1 MPSEVFHNL
10 HIKLIIS
17 IINLINIQRID
28 MKLLSIV
35 FSFKNEERNIEPL
48 VKRIS
53 YAMEKIQGWKYEL
66 IFVNDDSTDNSEEVL
81 LDLQKNFPIKI
92 INMSRN
98 FGIDPCVLAG
108 FRNTDGDAIIYLHT
122 DQQDPPEIIPDLIKK
137 HEEGNDIVHTVRTKR
152 KGEGKFRMFLTKIA
166 YRIINTLS
174 DINLPVQAGD
184 YKLISRKALNEILK
198 QKEFRPYVRGLSVW
212 VGFNQDF
219 VYYER
224 EARGAG
230 ESKMPLLSAGP
241 ITDFINGVTSYSLKP
256 LYLGIVFGFFSMI
269 ISFLLII
276 YALYLKFNQL
286 AIPGSTSIIIA
297 ISFFSG
303 ILLFTLGIIGIYL
316 ARIFEQTKGREQYV
330 IKNIKDYK

>member
-1 MPSEVFHNL
+1 
-10 HIKLIIS
+10 
-17 IINLINIQRID
+17 

-35 FSFKNEERNIEPL
+35 FSFRNEEGNIEPL

-53 YAMEKIQGWKYEL
+53 TTMNKIKNWEYEL
-66 IFVNDDSTDNSEEVL
+66 IFVNDDSTDKSEQIL
-81 LDLQKNFPIKI
+81 LDLQKDHPIKL

-108 FRNTDGDAIIYLHT
+108 FRNSSGDVVIYLHT
-122 DQQDPPEIIPDLIKK
+122 DQQDPPELIAELIKK
-137 HEEGNDIVHTVRTKR
+137 HEEGNEIVHTVRTKR

-166 YRIINTLS
+166 YKIINTLS
-174 DINLPVQAGD
+174 DINLPTQAGD

-212 VGFNQDF
+212 VGFKQDF
-219 VYYER
+219 IFYER
-224 EARGAG
+224 EARGQG

-256 LYLGIVFGFFSMI
+256 LYLGIFFGFTSMI

-276 YALYLKFNQL
+276 YALFLKFSNL

-297 ISFFSG
+297 VSFFSG
-303 ILLFTLGIIGIYL
+303 IILFTLGIVGIYL

-330 IKNIKDYK
+330 IKEIKDYKIDSK

>member
-1 MPSEVFHNL
+1 
-10 HIKLIIS
+10 
-17 IINLINIQRID
+17 

-35 FSFKNEERNIEPL
+35 FSFRNEAGNIEPL

-53 YAMEKIQGWKYEL
+53 NTMQKIDSWKYEL
-66 IFVNDDSTDNSEEVL
+66 IFVNDDSTDNSEQIL
-81 LDLQKNFPIKI
+81 INLQKNHPIKI
-92 INMSRN
+92 INMSRK

-108 FRNTDGDAIIYLHT
+108 FRNCSGDAIVYLHT
-122 DQQDPPEIIPDLIKK
+122 DQQDPPEIIPSLIKK
-137 HEEGNDIVHTVRTKR
+137 YEEGNEIVHTVRTKR

-166 YRIINTLS
+166 YNIINFLS

-184 YKLISRKALNEILK
+184 YKLISRKALDEILK

-212 VGFNQDF
+212 VGFKQDF
-219 VYYER
+219 VFYER
-224 EARGAG
+224 EARAQGD
-230 ESKMPLLSAGP
+230 SKMPLLSSGP

-256 LYLGIVFGFFSMI
+256 LYLGVIFGFISMM

-276 YALYLKFNQL
+276 YALFLKFNNL
-286 AIPGSTSIIIA
+286 AIQGSTSIIIA

-303 ILLFTLGIIGIYL
+303 IILFTLGVIGIYL

-330 IKNIKDYK
+330 IKEIKDYK

>member
-1 MPSEVFHNL
+1 
-10 HIKLIIS
+10 
-17 IINLINIQRID
+17 

-35 FSFKNEERNIEPL
+35 FSFRNEEGNIDPL

-53 YAMEKIQGWKYEL
+53 TTMEKIENWDYEL
-66 IFVNDDSTDNSEEVL
+66 IFVNDDSTDKSEEIL
-81 LDLQKNFPIKI
+81 LNLQKNHPIKI

-108 FRNTDGDAIIYLHT
+108 FRNCSGDAIIYLHT
-122 DQQDPPEIIPDLIKK
+122 DQQDPPELISDLIKK
-137 HEEGNDIVHTVRTKR
+137 HEEGNEIVHTVRTKR

-166 YRIINTLS
+166 YRVINTLS

-184 YKLISRKALNEILK
+184 YKLISKKALDEILK

-212 VGFNQDF
+212 VGFKQDF
-219 VYYER
+219 IFYER
-224 EARGAG
+224 EARGEG

-256 LYLGIVFGFFSMI
+256 LYLGIIFGFASMI

-276 YALYLKFNQL
+276 YALYLKINNL

-297 ISFFSG
+297 VSFFSG
-303 ILLFTLGIIGIYL
+303 IILFTLGIIGIYL

-330 IKNIKDYK
+330 IKEIKDYK

>member
-1 MPSEVFHNL
+1 
-10 HIKLIIS
+10 
-17 IINLINIQRID
+17 

-35 FSFKNEERNIEPL
+35 FSFRNEEGNIDPL

-53 YAMEKIQGWKYEL
+53 TTMEKIDNWDYEL
-66 IFVNDDSTDNSEEVL
+66 IFVNDDSTDKSEEIL
-81 LDLQKNFPIKI
+81 LNLQKNHPIKI

-108 FRNTDGDAIIYLHT
+108 FRNCSGDAIIYLHT
-122 DQQDPPEIIPDLIKK
+122 DQQDPPELISDLIKK
-137 HEEGNDIVHTVRTKR
+137 HEEGNEIVHTVRTKR

-166 YRIINTLS
+166 YRVINTLS

-184 YKLISRKALNEILK
+184 YKLISKKALDEILK

-212 VGFNQDF
+212 VGFKQDF
-219 VYYER
+219 IFYER
-224 EARGAG
+224 EARGEG

-256 LYLGIVFGFFSMI
+256 LYLGIIFGFASMI

-276 YALYLKFNQL
+276 YALYLKINNL

-297 ISFFSG
+297 VSFFSG
-303 ILLFTLGIIGIYL
+303 IILFTLGIIGIYL

-330 IKNIKDYK
+330 IKEIKDYK

>member
-1 MPSEVFHNL
+1 
-10 HIKLIIS
+10 
-17 IINLINIQRID
+17 

-35 FSFKNEERNIEPL
+35 FSFRNEEGNIEPL

-53 YAMEKIQGWKYEL
+53 KTMEKIENWKYEL
-66 IFVNDDSTDNSEEVL
+66 IFVNDDSTDKSEQIL
-81 LDLQKNFPIKI
+81 IDLQKNYPIKL

-108 FRNTDGDAIIYLHT
+108 FKNSSGDAVIYLHT

-137 HEEGNDIVHTVRTKR
+137 HEEGNEIVHTVRTKR

-166 YRIINTLS
+166 YSVINTLS

-184 YKLISRKALNEILK
+184 YKLISKKALIEILK

-212 VGFNQDF
+212 VGFKQDF
-219 VYYER
+219 VFYER
-224 EARGAG
+224 EARGEG

-256 LYLGIVFGFFSMI
+256 LYLGIIFGFASI
-269 ISFLLII
+269 VISFLLII
-276 YALYLKFNQL
+276 YALYLKFNNL

-330 IKNIKDYK
+330 IKEIIDYK

>member
-1 MPSEVFHNL
+1 
-10 HIKLIIS
+10 
-17 IINLINIQRID
+17 
-28 MKLLSIV
+28 MKLLSII
-35 FSFKNEERNIEPL
+35 FSFRNEEGNIAPL
-48 VKRIS
+48 VKRVS
-53 YAMEKIQGWKYEL
+53 RSMEKVEGWKYEI
-66 IFVNDDSTDNSEEVL
+66 IFVNDNSKDSSEKVL
-81 LDLQKNFPIKI
+81 IDLQKNHPIKI

-98 FGIDPCVLAG
+98 FGVDPCVLAG
-108 FRNTDGDAIIYLHT
+108 FRNSSGDAIIYLHS
-122 DQQDPPEIIPDLIKK
+122 DQQDPPEIIPQLIKK

-166 YRIINTLS
+166 YKVINSLS
-174 DINLPVQAGD
+174 DIDLPVQAGD

-212 VGFNQDF
+212 VGFNQDYI
-219 VYYER
+219 YYER
-224 EARGAG
+224 EARGVG

-256 LYLGIVFGFFSMI
+256 LYLGIFFGFFAI
-269 ISFLLII
+269 LISFLLII
-276 YALYLKFNQL
+276 YSLYLKLSNL

-297 ISFFSG
+297 VSFFSG

-316 ARIFEQTKGREQYV
+316 ARIFEQTKGRDQYI

>member
-1 MPSEVFHNL
+1 
-10 HIKLIIS
+10 
-17 IINLINIQRID
+17 
-28 MKLLSIV
+28 MKLLSVV
-35 FSFKNEERNIEPL
+35 FSFRNEEGNIEPL
-48 VKRIS
+48 VKRIAS
-53 YAMEKIQGWKYEL
+53 TMEKIENWKYEL
-66 IFVNDDSTDNSEEVL
+66 IFVNDDSTDNSEKIL
-81 LDLQKNFPIKI
+81 LDLQKNYPIKL

-108 FRNTDGDAIIYLHT
+108 FRNSSGDAIIYLHA

-137 HEEGNDIVHTVRTKR
+137 HEEGNEIVHTVRTKR

-166 YRIINTLS
+166 YKIIDTVS

-184 YKLISRKALNEILK
+184 YKLISKNALKEILK

-212 VGFNQDF
+212 VGFKQDF

-224 EARGAG
+224 EARGEG

-256 LYLGIVFGFFSMI
+256 LYVGIIFGLISMI

-276 YALYLKFNQL
+276 YALYLKFNNL
-286 AIPGSTSIIIA
+286 AIPGSTSIVIS

-303 ILLFTLGIIGIYL
+303 IILFTLGILGIYL

-330 IKNIKDYK
+330 IKEIKDYK

>member
-1 MPSEVFHNL
+1 
-10 HIKLIIS
+10 
-17 IINLINIQRID
+17 

-35 FSFKNEERNIEPL
+35 FSFRNEAGNIEPL

-53 YAMEKIQGWKYEL
+53 TTMQKIENWKYEL
-66 IFVNDDSTDNSEEVL
+66 IFVNDDSTDKSEKIL
-81 LDLQKNFPIKI
+81 LDLQKNYPIKL

-108 FRNTDGDAIIYLHT
+108 FRNSSGDAIIYLHA

-137 HEEGNDIVHTVRTKR
+137 YEDGNEIVHTIRTKR

-166 YRIINTLS
+166 YKIIDTVS

-184 YKLISRKALNEILK
+184 YKLISKKALNEILK

-212 VGFNQDF
+212 VGFKQDF

-224 EARGAG
+224 EARGEG
-230 ESKMPLLSAGP
+230 VSKMPLLSAGP

-256 LYLGIVFGFFSMI
+256 LYVGIIFGLISMV

-276 YALYLKFNQL
+276 YALYLKFNNL
-286 AIPGSTSIIIA
+286 AVPGSTSIVIS

-303 ILLFTLGIIGIYL
+303 IILFTLGILGIYL

-330 IKNIKDYK
+330 IKEIKDYK

>member
-1 MPSEVFHNL
+1 
-10 HIKLIIS
+10 
-17 IINLINIQRID
+17 

-35 FSFKNEERNIEPL
+35 FSFRNEEGNIEPL

-53 YAMEKIQGWKYEL
+53 TTMEKIENWKYEL
-66 IFVNDDSTDNSEEVL
+66 IFVNDDSTDKSEQIL
-81 LDLQKNFPIKI
+81 IDLQKSYPIKL

-108 FRNTDGDAIIYLHT
+108 FRNSSGDAIIYLHT

-137 HEEGNDIVHTVRTKR
+137 YEEGNEIVHTVRTKR

-166 YRIINTLS
+166 YIVINTLS

-184 YKLISRKALNEILK
+184 YKLISKKALNEILK

-212 VGFNQDF
+212 VGFKQDF
-219 VYYER
+219 IFYER
-224 EARGAG
+224 EARGEG

-256 LYLGIVFGFFSMI
+256 LYLGIIFGFVSMA

-276 YALYLKFNQL
+276 YALFLKFNNL
-286 AIPGSTSIIIA
+286 AIPGATSIIIA
-297 ISFFSG
+297 VSFFSG
-303 ILLFTLGIIGIYL
+303 IILFTLGIMGIYL

-330 IKNIKDYK
+330 IKEIKDYK

>member
-1 MPSEVFHNL
+1 
-10 HIKLIIS
+10 
-17 IINLINIQRID
+17 

-35 FSFKNEERNIEPL
+35 FSFRNEEGNIEPL
-48 VKRIS
+48 VKRIAS
-53 YAMEKIQGWKYEL
+53 TMEKIKNWKYEL
-66 IFVNDDSTDNSEEVL
+66 IFVNDDSTDKSEKIL
-81 LDLQKNFPIKI
+81 LDLQKNYPIKL

-108 FRNTDGDAIIYLHT
+108 FRNSSGNAIIYLHA

-137 HEEGNDIVHTVRTKR
+137 HEEGNEIVHTVRTKR

-166 YRIINTLS
+166 YKIIDTVS

-184 YKLISRKALNEILK
+184 YKLISKKALNEILK

-212 VGFNQDF
+212 VGFKQDF

-224 EARGAG
+224 EARGEG

-256 LYLGIVFGFFSMI
+256 LYVGIIFGLISMI

-276 YALYLKFNQL
+276 YALYLKFNNL
-286 AIPGSTSIIIA
+286 AIPGSTSIVIS

-303 ILLFTLGIIGIYL
+303 IILFTLGILGIYL

-330 IKNIKDYK
+330 IKEIKDYK

>member
-1 MPSEVFHNL
+1 
-10 HIKLIIS
+10 
-17 IINLINIQRID
+17 

-35 FSFKNEERNIEPL
+35 FSFRNEEGNIEPL
-48 VKRIS
+48 VKRIAS
-53 YAMEKIQGWKYEL
+53 TMEKIENWKYEL
-66 IFVNDDSTDNSEEVL
+66 IFVNDDSTDKSEKIL
-81 LDLQKNFPIKI
+81 LDLQKNYPIKL

-108 FRNTDGDAIIYLHT
+108 FRNSSGDAIIYLHT

-137 HEEGNDIVHTVRTKR
+137 HEEGNEIVHTVRTKR

-166 YRIINTLS
+166 YKIIDTVS

-184 YKLISRKALNEILK
+184 YKLISRKALDEILK

-212 VGFNQDF
+212 VGFKQDF

-224 EARGAG
+224 EVRGEG
-230 ESKMPLLSAGP
+230 KSKVPLLSSVA
-241 ITDFINGVTSYSLKP
+241 INDYILGITSYSLKP
-256 LYLGIVFGFFSMI
+256 LYLGIIFGFMSII

-276 YALYLKFNQL
+276 YALFLKFNGL
-286 AIPGSTSIIIA
+286 AIQGSTSIIIS

-330 IKNIKDYK
+330 IKEIKDYK

>member
-1 MPSEVFHNL
+1 
-10 HIKLIIS
+10 
-17 IINLINIQRID
+17 

-35 FSFKNEERNIEPL
+35 FSFRNEEGNIEPL
-48 VKRIS
+48 VKRIAS
-53 YAMEKIQGWKYEL
+53 TMEKIENWKYEL
-66 IFVNDDSTDNSEEVL
+66 IFVNDDSTDKSEKIL
-81 LDLQKNFPIKI
+81 LDLQKNYPIKL

-108 FRNTDGDAIIYLHT
+108 FRNSSGDAIIYLHT

-137 HEEGNDIVHTVRTKR
+137 HEEGNEIVHTVRTKR

-166 YRIINTLS
+166 YKIIDTVS

-184 YKLISRKALNEILK
+184 YKLISKKALNEILK

-212 VGFNQDF
+212 VGFKQDF
-219 VYYER
+219 IFYER
-224 EARGAG
+224 EARGEG

-256 LYLGIVFGFFSMI
+256 LYVGIIFGLISMI

-276 YALYLKFNQL
+276 YALYLKFNNL
-286 AIPGSTSIIIA
+286 AIPGSTSIVIS

-303 ILLFTLGIIGIYL
+303 IILFTLGILGIYL

-330 IKNIKDYK
+330 IKEIKDYK